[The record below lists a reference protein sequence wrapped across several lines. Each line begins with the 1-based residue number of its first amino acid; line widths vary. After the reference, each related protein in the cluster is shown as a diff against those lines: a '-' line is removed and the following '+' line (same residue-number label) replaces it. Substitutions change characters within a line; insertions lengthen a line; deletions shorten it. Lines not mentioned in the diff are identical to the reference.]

1 MSASLRRILFAAP
14 HRTVPTWWRATEAVA
29 AVEFALVLPVMIGLL
44 LGLTEVTLGV
54 ANDRK
59 LTLVSRSLADLTSR
73 ATNTALTASD
83 MSNSFAAARIIL
95 QPYDSSKIK
104 MTLSSMKVTLSS
116 TTHLYTASVDW
127 TCASGTGAATKP
139 TNVTYPVPSGFQTD
153 GIHYVLAETV
163 LPYKPMFGYAVTGTL
178 NLAEN
183 TPWPV
188 RNVAK
193 VTLPSSCL
201 SGCTCPDPT

>member
-1 MSASLRRILFAAP
+1 MSAKHHQAP
-14 HRTVPTWWRATEAVA
+14 SGAPIRPLMALWRATEAVA
-29 AVEFALVLPVMIGLL
+29 AVEFAMVLPVMIGLL
-44 LGLTEVTLGV
+44 LGLTEVTLGIS
-54 ANDRK
+54 NDRK

-73 ATNTALTASD
+73 ATSTLAASD
-83 MSNSFAAARIIL
+83 LSNSFSAARIVM

-127 TCASGTGAATKP
+127 TCASGTGSATKP

-153 GIHYVLAETV
+153 GIHYILAETV
-163 LPYKPMFGYAVTGTL
+163 LPYKPMFGYAITGTL